1 MIDLQIQALKEKFNV
16 VAVIELDHWHSLPYQ
31 QAQSWLHDQLV
42 SVYRSEYQPNDR
54 IVFVQRLGD
63 QYVKNSSLGLILRNL
78 QVSLNEVDIS
88 NFFAIIISK
97 NPELQTELEMLTAIS
112 TDTVPIQGVVC
123 DDESYQPTILDQHP
137 TSNKEIY
144 QYGSLNP
151 IKISLTELSEKE
163 NFLLTESKTF
173 CMYPWVHLHAWPT
186 GQAFPCCMA
195 DQAGQVGNCRTQTL
209 KEIWNDTP
217 MKQLRKDMLS
227 ETPNAACTRCYE
239 QEQAGFFSGRKSA
252 NKHQGHLVGRV
263 LETNLDGSL
272 DRFEMTYWD
281 IRFSN
286 LCNLRCRSCG
296 YIFSSQ
302 WHQDQA
308 RLVGNDWGKKNSVL
322 LYAGQHKTSMWEQL
336 IPHLDYVEQIY
347 FAGGEPLLME
357 EHYNILDELDRRQ
370 RYNVRLIYN
379 TNFTEIKLKQRTV
392 FDYWR
397 KFDSVAVGA
406 SLDAMGARAEYI
418 RKGTKWD
425 EIERNRELM
434 LEICPQVDFYVSPT
448 LSIMN
453 AWHIPDF
460 HRNWVEHGY
469 IKPQDLNVNIL
480 QDPEHYRIDIAPTAY
495 KQALQEKFEQ
505 HLEWLR
511 PQDRLNRATAGF
523 ESAIVF
529 MNATDNTHLID
540 QFWNK
545 TAELDAIRKE
555 NMLEVLPELA
565 ALK

>member
-112 TDTVPIQGVVC
+112 TDTVPIQGIVC
-123 DDESYQPTILDQHP
+123 DDQSYQPTILDQHP